1 MCDTVL
7 LVPRTYSQDVLR
19 SCNVGQRCPLPRK
32 VRKRLF
38 SLAIWSPRHRYGAA
52 APAAT
57 TEDPS
62 RSPVK
67 RTNPPRSPVNSDDPP
82 RASESSR
89 DDTAIQDGDGKK
101 KAVTDVTIGVMNC
114 QSMCNKLDFI
124 FDHVEEYGLD
134 IVALTETWLSNQE
147 PRNKSVIDQCEAKG
161 YILHHIPISSGRK
174 RGGVGILLNNRI
186 KLVTR
191 LVHVNTSI
199 SSFESIEAVITI
211 CSISIRLAIIY
222 RMPPT
227 MVNGIKIATFCEEFS
242 DYLEKLS
249 CASGNVLI
257 VGDFNIDFLDSSD
270 YEYNRFI
277 NILNTFD
284 FTQHVS
290 MPTHNSGHLLD
301 YVITRRDNNLLT
313 NIIVSDFISDHRVL
327 HASLTCQ
334 RPHPARKQIQ
344 VRALRRINDVSLN
357 DDLAGIEV
365 DTECGDVNTVAIQYD
380 DCMRKL
386 LDKHAPLKTIQV
398 VERPMN
404 DWIND
409 DILALKIKRRRNESL
424 WRRTRLT
431 IHYDLYKES
440 CMAVKKAISESKS
453 QIFQKKINE
462 CHGDQKFFFEIVDT
476 MIGRKR
482 NVVLP
487 KYDDPA
493 TLASVL
499 NTFFIDK
506 INKIRAEFPLLESNL
521 PPYSFTSMDSI
532 MPECNAV
539 LDHFDV
545 ITEPELVKVISG
557 MHKTTCGSDPFPIK
571 LLMDHQEAIIDTI
584 LHIVNL
590 SLTTGVFPT
599 SYHQL
604 LFH

>member
-1 MCDTVL
+1 M
-7 LVPRTYSQDVLR
+7 P
-19 SCNVGQRCPLPRK
+19 
-32 VRKRLF
+32 
-38 SLAIWSPRHRYGAA
+38 
-52 APAAT
+52 
-57 TEDPS
+57 PS
-62 RSPVK
+62 R
-67 RTNPPRSPVNSDDPP
+67 
-82 RASESSR
+82 
-89 DDTAIQDGDGKK
+89 
-101 KAVTDVTIGVMNC
+101 
-114 QSMCNKLDFI
+114 
-124 FDHVEEYGLD
+124 
-134 IVALTETWLSNQE
+134 
-147 PRNKSVIDQCEAKG
+147 
-161 YILHHIPISSGRK
+161 
-174 RGGVGILLNNRI
+174 
-186 KLVTR
+186 
-191 LVHVNTSI
+191 
-199 SSFESIEAVITI
+199 
-211 CSISIRLAIIY
+211 
-222 RMPPT
+222 
-227 MVNGIKIATFCEEFS
+227 VNGIKIATFCEEFS

-284 FTQHVS
+284 FTQHVN

-301 YVITRRDNNLLT
+301 YVITRRDNNLLS

-344 VRALRRINDVSLN
+344 VRALRRINDVALN
-357 DDLAGIEV
+357 GDLAGIEI

-386 LDKHAPLKTIQV
+386 LGKHAPLKTIQV

-462 CHGDQKFFFEIVDT
+462 CHGDQKKLFEIVDT

-493 TLASVL
+493 TLASML
-499 NTFFIDK
+499 NK
-506 INKIRAEFPLLESNL
+506 
-521 PPYSFTSMDSI
+521 
-532 MPECNAV
+532 
-539 LDHFDV
+539 
-545 ITEPELVKVISG
+545 G
-557 MHKTTCGSDPFPIK
+557 
-571 LLMDHQEAIIDTI
+571 
-584 LHIVNL
+584 VNL
-590 SLTTGVFPT
+590 CSSMGGIILWSIYIPFAGCIARREAPRFARGVWGHAPPKKFFLNGAIWCVLV
-599 SYHQL
+599 YIWIR
-604 LFH
+604 FCV

>member
-1 MCDTVL
+1 M
-7 LVPRTYSQDVLR
+7 
-19 SCNVGQRCPLPRK
+19 
-32 VRKRLF
+32 
-38 SLAIWSPRHRYGAA
+38 
-52 APAAT
+52 
-57 TEDPS
+57 
-62 RSPVK
+62 
-67 RTNPPRSPVNSDDPP
+67 
-82 RASESSR
+82 
-89 DDTAIQDGDGKK
+89 
-101 KAVTDVTIGVMNC
+101 
-114 QSMCNKLDFI
+114 
-124 FDHVEEYGLD
+124 
-134 IVALTETWLSNQE
+134 ALTETWLSNQE

-161 YILHHIPISSGRK
+161 YILHHVPRSSGRK
-174 RGGVGILLNNRI
+174 GGGVGILLNNRI

-222 RMPPT
+222 RMPPSR
-227 MVNGIKIATFCEEFS
+227 VNGIKIATFYEEFS

-249 CASGNVLI
+249 CASCNVLI
-257 VGDFNIDFLDSSD
+257 VCDFNIDFLDSSD
-270 YEYNRFI
+270 YEYNKFI

-284 FTQHVS
+284 FTQHVN

-301 YVITRRDNNLLT
+301 YVITRRDNNLFS

-344 VRALRRINDVSLN
+344 VRALRRIDDVALN
-357 DDLAGIEV
+357 GDLAGIEI

-409 DILALKIKRRRNESL
+409 DILTLKIKRRRNESL

-462 CHGDQKFFFEIVDT
+462 CHGDQKKLFEIVDT

-482 NVVLP
+482 NGVLP

-493 TLASVL
+493 TLASML

-506 INKIRAEFPLLESNL
+506 INKIQAEFPLLESNL

-532 MPECNAV
+532 MPECTAV

-545 ITEPELVKVISG
+545 ITKP
-557 MHKTTCGSDPFPIK
+557 
-571 LLMDHQEAIIDTI
+571 
-584 LHIVNL
+584 
-590 SLTTGVFPT
+590 
-599 SYHQL
+599 
-604 LFH
+604 